1 MFQHKAAFKKEA
13 AGKKRII
20 LNTSPAGIYMQY
32 ARYGKTIFQIC
43 CTDIVE
49 QPPRSFQD

>member
-1 MFQHKAAFKKEA
+1 MLQHKAAFKKEA
-13 AGKKRII
+13 AGKKKII
-20 LNTSPAGIYMQY
+20 LNT
-32 ARYGKTIFQIC
+32 C